1 MRSKEIELQVAT
13 VRMALDDNSPFKG
26 MIDLRSLEN
35 LPVEDAREVWEA
47 MGEELQ
53 EKFNATYRREDQTQ
67 TTPDDLP

>member
-1 MRSKEIELQVAT
+1 MGGSRGSNGELMWEV
-13 VRMALDDNSPFKG
+13 G
-26 MIDLRSLEN
+26 ELRNGELMG
-35 LPVEDAREVWEA
+35 EVWEA